1 MSNGWI
7 SLHRQFL
14 EWEWYDDINTKCL
27 FIHLLLIANHK
38 DAKWRGKTI
47 KRGQRFLSIKNISND
62 LNLSQ
67 KQIRTS
73 LGKLKKTGEIGTQ
86 GESNGTLV
94 TIINYDTYQNMIFSE
109 GKQKVNQET
118 IRGKSKVKQRATNN
132 NNNKIDN
139 KNKIKRTTDLRS
151 EIYSEKNIYKYGK
164 EMLEEFYLFYS
175 EPTQDGKQMKFQTFK
190 TWSTSGRLATWSKKD
205 FNGCFKMHTDEQFRR
220 NKNQPEIVYK
230 GEKIATE
237 KERSDIL
244 GGTKFKLRS
253 M

>member
-86 GESNGTLV
+86 GESNG
-94 TIINYDTYQNMIFSE
+94 IHN
-109 GKQKVNQET
+109 G
-118 IRGKSKVKQRATNN
+118 
-132 NNNKIDN
+132 
-139 KNKIKRTTDLRS
+139 TT
-151 EIYSEKNIYKYGK
+151 
-164 EMLEEFYLFYS
+164 
-175 EPTQDGKQMKFQTFK
+175 
-190 TWSTSGRLATWSKKD
+190 
-205 FNGCFKMHTDEQFRR
+205 
-220 NKNQPEIVYK
+220 
-230 GEKIATE
+230 
-237 KERSDIL
+237 
-244 GGTKFKLRS
+244 
-253 M
+253 